1 MTIRM
6 RDNEMFEIHAAV
18 FPTLIHLVK
27 SLHVPCVQHTEIASL
42 LGQPKSLLSSTGS
55 HGTSLGTL
63 SNLSRVVHNV
73 LVTKLQRNTQ
83 RAAADRE
90 IVGTVPRFSTTSI
103 SARADEDCRERG
115 PRTVNS
121 ASTSGRT
128 SESLI

>member
-1 MTIRM
+1 
-6 RDNEMFEIHAAV
+6 MFETLAAV

-27 SLHVPCVQHTEIASL
+27 SLHVPCAQHTEIAS
-42 LGQPKSLLSSTGS
+42 QPGRQKSLLNSTGS
-55 HGTSLGTL
+55 RGTSLGAPFD
-63 SNLSRVVHNV
+63 LSRAKDNA

-83 RAAADRE
+83 KAEADRE

-103 SARADEDCRERG
+103 SARADEDSRERG

-121 ASTSGRT
+121 VSTSGRT